1 MKKQTHTELN
11 FCLKL
16 IRNSLIL
23 TGILFLSM
31 WIGNDIN
38 WAMNKSIII
47 FFVGYI
53 LTELA
58 NRYRLKQTKDLKVTP
73 TLIL

>member
-1 MKKQTHTELN
+1 MKKTKKELN
-11 FCLKL
+11 FCLKI

-23 TGILFLSM
+23 TGILFLSL
-31 WIGNDIN
+31 WVAQEIS
-38 WAMNKSIII
+38 WAMCKALII
-47 FFVGYI
+47 FFTGYI

-58 NRYRLKQTKDLKVTP
+58 NRYRLKTTKDLKVRP